1 MHVRR
6 YRGIVADMG
15 RERDEWID
23 ALRKA
28 GVKAAHP
35 DDGWVDRVS
44 NRVLLLWCGRATQD
58 DLEHAIRTCAP
69 RQAMVAW
76 DEIRRRARLA
86 R

>member
-1 MHVRR
+1 MPPAEVRGGAVSAVLQN
-6 YRGIVADMG
+6 GIVRFA
-15 RERDEWID
+15 
-23 ALRKA
+23 
-28 GVKAAHP
+28 
-35 DDGWVDRVS
+35 
-44 NRVLLLWCGRATQD
+44 LWCGRATQD